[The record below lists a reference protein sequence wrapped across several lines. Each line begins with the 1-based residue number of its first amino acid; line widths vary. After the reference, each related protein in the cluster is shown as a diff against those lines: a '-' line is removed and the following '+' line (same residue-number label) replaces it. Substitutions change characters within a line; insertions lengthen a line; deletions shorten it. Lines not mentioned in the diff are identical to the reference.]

1 MNAPSESPI
10 GDNAFHAFRTF
21 ASVILGALIGLLI
34 SLPIV
39 LPSGY
44 HFLFVLPFI
53 IVGGMI
59 GYRRRE
65 SRGFLYFSFVAV
77 LLLSSLVS
85 KSLIVPPQ

>member
-1 MNAPSESPI
+1 MNTESNSPI
-10 GDNAFHAFRTF
+10 GDNAFHTFRTF
-21 ASVILGALIGLLI
+21 ASVVLGALIGLLI
-34 SLPIV
+34 ALPLA

-44 HFLFVLPFI
+44 NLVLIVPFVI
-53 IVGGMI
+53 MGGVI

-85 KSLIVPPQ
+85 RSMIVPPQ